1 MVGYISKKQT
11 EKQVKLADKSAD
23 IKNSVE
29 SFINSCAE
37 KTLVDGVR
45 LLGKQGGIIYMH
57 QTGNRVIINPNLPDK
72 SSMINGLSPLTKPNT
87 ASPYDD
93 EYILYGIGLPSFPP
107 SGMTE
112 TNYDNPKYHYPWKCF
127 PYFAD
132 TSGSEKSRDESA
144 NCQAGLT
151 DTKSFISD
159 DDSFGTNILL
169 PLYATSD
176 KPSINGALTNF
187 INANLSTCFQNFNSF
202 KERGLIVS
210 NKKPIDIKSSLTI
223 NSENILLKIKMPTT
237 ITKVR
242 TGEQYTIDTYSINSQ
257 IRLGRIY
264 EFTKQLIA
272 KDTTDISFSIDQT
285 LQYSTITPYYN
296 NKITVSKQDTNNE
309 KHDDI
314 ITVTDTGSKIP
325 DGLMFSFA
333 RANRRPALHFG
344 FSISDITESGK
355 ITLEKLKGFVSDP
368 DEDFDLI
375 GDIDLLDSFSL
386 KNFKFTQGGD
396 TEKLSYEDFNSKDM
410 PITGTL
416 SGTLSGGGEFTL
428 TVTDYIDSLP
438 EYISEGYSDSQK
450 IS

>member
-1 MVGYISKKQT
+1 MKKSQVTLFIIVGVIIVIIAGFVYYMVGYISKKQT

-45 LLGKQGGIIYMH
+45 LL
-57 QTGNRVIINPNLPDK
+57 DK

-187 INANLSTCFQNFNSF
+187 INANLVFIFSTMIISILSIIF
-202 KERGLIVS
+202 
-210 NKKPIDIKSSLTI
+210 LT
-223 NSENILLKIKMPTT
+223 L
-237 ITKVR
+237 
-242 TGEQYTIDTYSINSQ
+242 
-257 IRLGRIY
+257 
-264 EFTKQLIA
+264 
-272 KDTTDISFSIDQT
+272 
-285 LQYSTITPYYN
+285 
-296 NKITVSKQDTNNE
+296 
-309 KHDDI
+309 
-314 ITVTDTGSKIP
+314 
-325 DGLMFSFA
+325 
-333 RANRRPALHFG
+333 
-344 FSISDITESGK
+344 
-355 ITLEKLKGFVSDP
+355 
-368 DEDFDLI
+368 
-375 GDIDLLDSFSL
+375 
-386 KNFKFTQGGD
+386 
-396 TEKLSYEDFNSKDM
+396 
-410 PITGTL
+410 
-416 SGTLSGGGEFTL
+416 
-428 TVTDYIDSLP
+428 
-438 EYISEGYSDSQK
+438 
-450 IS
+450 